1 MRANKNTSSMD
12 LKSCTIDYTYAS
24 FSTRTQI
31 MLITMAHLIIEQCG
45 QGKRVLS
52 IFIVYI
58 YVGFFYEL
66 YFVNII

>member
-1 MRANKNTSSMD
+1 MD
-12 LKSCTIDYTYAS
+12 LKSCIIDDTYAS

-52 IFIVYI
+52 IFTVYI
-58 YVGFFYEL
+58 YVGIFVNYIS
-66 YFVNII
+66 FVNIQVIKK